1 MAGRGHQRH
10 GRRAD
15 HDDSAVI
22 AGLAARSLAG
32 DEAAHTEIVDRCTP
46 LVRGIASRYVRNP
59 ADVDDVTQEVWLT
72 FTKHLHRIDSP
83 TSIRAWLARVT
94 THASW
99 RAQRRASRATPSCD
113 LDDRAAPEDTE
124 DAAIRHAGDSEVSR
138 VVHHVLGRLDPCD
151 RRLIELLFAEEP
163 PDYRTL
169 AELVER
175 PIGSIG
181 PTRQRILVRLRR
193 EPSLVQLTAR

>member
-10 GRRAD
+10 GTGAD
-15 HDDSAVI
+15 HDESAVI
-22 AGLAARSLAG
+22 ARLAARSLAG

-59 ADVDDVTQEVWLT
+59 ADVDDVAQEVWLL
-72 FTKHLHRIDSP
+72 FTKHLHRIDSL

-99 RAQRRASRATPSCD
+99 GAQRRATRAAPSCD
-113 LDDRAAPEDTE
+113 LDDRASPDNTE
-124 DAAIRHAGDSEVSR
+124 DAAIRHAGESQISR

-169 AELVER
+169 AELIER

-193 EPSLVQLTAR
+193 DPSLLELAGR